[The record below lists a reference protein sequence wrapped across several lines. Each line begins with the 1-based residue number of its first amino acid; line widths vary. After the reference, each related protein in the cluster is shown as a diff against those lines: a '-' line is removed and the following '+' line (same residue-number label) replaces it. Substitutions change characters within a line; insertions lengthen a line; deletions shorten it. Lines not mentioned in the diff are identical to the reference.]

1 MICRGARPI
10 LISTPAYAL
19 WHEEQMWKLK
29 GKKVP
34 DVIRTLYLN
43 FYAPDNRRTDL
54 SNKAESVMDLLVDS
68 GLIEDDNWKVIPKLV
83 LEYKGVDKENPRCEI
98 SFY

>member
-10 LISTPAYAL
+10 LISTPAYAA

-34 DVIRTLYLN
+34 DIITTLYLN
-43 FYAPDNRRTDL
+43 FYSPDARKTDL

-68 GLIEDDNWKVIPKLV
+68 GLIEDDNWNIIPKLV
-83 LEYKGVDKENPRCEI
+83 LEFKGIDREKPRCEI